1 MRQGLNVSL
10 DPVPRFFLGDV
21 GHSSRHSFLTCV
33 ALVRCA
39 VSVNAT
45 IGFCMPTLPIA
56 PSPFLQ
62 CSKAIG
68 DCKVGLA

>member
-1 MRQGLNVSL
+1 M
-10 DPVPRFFLGDV
+10 